1 VELERADLRHRFTA
15 NHPSVATAQGKVA
28 QLQGA
33 LAEANGRLRK
43 LPDSELQSV
52 ELTRNVKVANEVY
65 LLLLNKAQELQVVKS
80 GTIGNIR
87 ILDQVANEVYL
98 LLLNKAQE
106 LQVVKSGTIGNI
118 RILDQ
123 AIVPFRPAR
132 PSKPLVFALSLVLG
146 LVGGSAYALLARGG
160 MRDPEEIEAATGL
173 GVYAIVPH
181 SSEEP
186 TARRALKGGRRL
198 AVLAVSEPTALAI
211 ESLRSLRTSLQF
223 ALAEARNNIICVGG
237 PSPEIGK
244 SFVVVNL
251 AHVLAQNSRRVLL
264 IDADLRKGRLHQYLG
279 GARAAGLS
287 EVISGSHTLESTLR
301 KGKDSNLDFLPRG
314 SIPPDPAE
322 RLASGRFEQ
331 LLSAAAQAY
340 DLVILDVPPILAVTD
355 GALVARHAG
364 VNLMVLRFARHELR
378 EISLAIKRLEQNGVR
393 LNGLIF
399 NDVPLLARSSGD
411 RYGYHY
417 QYDYR

>member
-1 VELERADLRHRFTA
+1 VDLSLETKSLLDTVVDLEKQLSVAELERADLRHRFTA
-15 NHPSVATAQGKVA
+15 NHPAVATAQGKVA
-28 QLQGA
+28 QVQSA
-33 LAEANGRLRK
+33 LAQANARLRK
-43 LPDSELQSV
+43 LPEAELQSLQ
-52 ELTRNVKVANEVY
+52 LTRNVKVANEVY

-87 ILDQVANEVYL
+87 ILDQ
-98 LLLNKAQE
+98 
-106 LQVVKSGTIGNI
+106 
-118 RILDQ
+118 
-123 AIVPFRPAR
+123 AIIPFRPAR

-146 LVGGSAYALLARGG
+146 LVGGAAYALLARGG

-181 SSEEP
+181 SNEEP
-186 TARRALKGGRRL
+186 TERRGLRSGRRL

-223 ALAEARNNIICVGG
+223 ALAEARNNVICVGG

-251 AHVLAQNSRRVLL
+251 AHVLAQNGRRVLL

-287 EVISGSHTLESTLR
+287 EIIGGSHTLESALR

-331 LLSAAAQAY
+331 LLLAASKAY

-399 NDVPLLARSSGD
+399 NDVPLLARSSSD